1 MDRSTTS
8 AAVAGALAA
17 LVGGLLWVLA
27 WIGVGG
33 FAWWPGAVLLV
44 LAAVAVGAGLVDRGA
59 TPLRVVVG
67 VCLAVLGWAL
77 LTVVGG
83 VVGTGGS
90 ERVDGIAGAVLAA
103 LGAVVVGRALRGRG
117 DRPAEPDAGRGA
129 GRPAPGRRRTGG
141 AHAG

>member
-17 LVGGLLWVLA
+17 LVGGLLWVVA
-27 WIGVGG
+27 WIGVGA
-33 FAWWPGAVLLV
+33 FAWWPGAVLLA

-59 TPLRVVVG
+59 APLRAVVG

-83 VVGTGGS
+83 VAGTGGS
-90 ERVDGIAGAVLAA
+90 ERVDGIVGAVLAVLA
-103 LGAVVVGRALRGRG
+103 AVVVRRELRRRGERPAGRAA
-117 DRPAEPDAGRGA
+117 D
-129 GRPAPGRRRTGG
+129 RPAPGRRRTGG